1 MYENLT
7 KYLLEFPGDEKGMW
21 IINKENDGTP
31 EHPVQM
37 SYVNYSKLARSFTAD
52 VYSFVEAHEEMELN
66 RYSDILEAN
75 GIKWRRDS
83 MSAVSVENLDA
94 KCVLALILLF
104 GVGYAISP
112 SVRELV
118 NGVKHDVQKVDDRTN
133 YKTIKKVEDTCR
145 AMISSYEADKLSYEQ
160 YKNST
165 NKEKTEWA
173 EQAKMRANKTA
184 ASYNNYILKNNYVW
198 SGNVP
203 KDIYTKLEYIKG
215 E

>member
-52 VYSFVEAHEEMELN
+52 VYSFVVAHEEMELN

-94 KCVLALILLF
+94 KCVLALIL
-104 GVGYAISP
+104 GA
-112 SVRELV
+112 VRAERFCDGALLRFFENGSIARWIERLKEL
-118 NGVKHDVQKVDDRTN
+118 
-133 YKTIKKVEDTCR
+133 
-145 AMISSYEADKLSYEQ
+145 DKE
-160 YKNST
+160 
-165 NKEKTEWA
+165 
-173 EQAKMRANKTA
+173 
-184 ASYNNYILKNNYVW
+184 
-198 SGNVP
+198 
-203 KDIYTKLEYIKG
+203 
-215 E
+215 